1 MIRLLV
7 IATALLYGQA
17 LIVCGGPEDE
27 VLRGAEQLSV
37 GTEIDSVRFQD
48 AVTRAMPLKIAASDA
63 GDCYLQKIHRLGS
76 RPPIVR
82 VCGSV

>member
-17 LIVCGGPEDE
+17 LIVCGVPEDE

-37 GTEIDSVRFQD
+37 SAEIDSVRFHD

-63 GDCYLQKIHRLGS
+63 GDCYLQKIHRL
-76 RPPIVR
+76 
-82 VCGSV
+82 